1 MTGTGVAQLG
11 EQDVVLSVRNLVTV
25 FDTPNG
31 LVRAVNDVSFDV
43 SRGETLGIVGESG
56 SGKSMT
62 ALSLTRLVRA
72 PGRTASGQVW
82 LNGVELLGLPEAQMR
97 KVRGSGIA
105 LILQDPMTT
114 LNPVLTIGNQITETL
129 RVHGVRGK
137 AQQRALAVRLLE
149 RVRIPA
155 PADRLKA
162 YQHQLSGGMRQRVAG
177 AFALA
182 CEPSVLIADE
192 PTTALDATTQ
202 LQYLDMLRQVQ
213 RAENLGIVF
222 ITHDFGI
229 VASMCDRVAVMYAGR
244 IVELGSVREI
254 FNSPSH
260 PYTRALLDS
269 VPSLDAEV
277 ERLATI
283 PGQPPSLGDL
293 PPGCP
298 FAPRCPIAT
307 DRCRRQKPPEA
318 EVSPGHRAECWEA
331 A

>member
-1 MTGTGVAQLG
+1 MTGIGVAQPG
-11 EQDVVLSVRNLVTV
+11 EQDVVLSVRHLVTV
-25 FDTPNG
+25 FDTPGG
-31 LVRAVNDVSFDV
+31 LVRAVDDVSFDV

-72 PGRTASGQVW
+72 PGRIARGQVW
-82 LNGVELLGLPEAQMR
+82 LNGVELLGLPEARMR

-129 RVHGVRGK
+129 RTHGMRDK
-137 AQQRALAVRLLE
+137 AEQRTQAVRLLE

-155 PADRLKA
+155 PAERLRA

-213 RAENLGIVF
+213 RAGNLGIVF

-254 FNSPSH
+254 FNSPAH

-283 PGQPPSLGDL
+283 PGQPPSLADL

-298 FAPRCPIAT
+298 FAPRCPIVT
-307 DRCRRQKPPEA
+307 DRCRQQKPPEV

>member
-1 MTGTGVAQLG
+1 MTDVGVAQPG
-11 EQDVVLSVRNLVTV
+11 EQDVVLSVRNLVTA
-25 FDTPNG
+25 FDTPDG
-31 LVRAVNDVSFDV
+31 PVRAVDDVSFDV
-43 SRGETLGIVGESG
+43 RRGETLGIVGESG

-62 ALSLTRLVRA
+62 ALSLTRLVKA
-72 PGRTASGQVW
+72 PGRIAAGEVW
-82 LNGVELLGLPEAQMR
+82 LNDVELLALPEARMR

-129 RVHGVRGK
+129 RAHGVPGK
-137 AQQRALAVRLLE
+137 AQQRARAVELLE
-149 RVRIPA
+149 QVRIPA
-155 PADRLKA
+155 AAERLRA

-213 RAENLGIVF
+213 RAGNLGIIF

-244 IVELGSVREI
+244 IVEMGSVQDI
-254 FNSPSH
+254 FDAPAH
-260 PYTRALLDS
+260 PYTRALLNS

-277 ERLATI
+277 DRLATI
-283 PGQPPSLGDL
+283 PGQPPALGSL
-293 PPGCP
+293 PQGCS
-298 FAPRCPIAT
+298 FAPRCPLAT
-307 DRCRRQKPPEA
+307 DRCRREEPPEVY
-318 EVSPGHRAECWEA
+318 VSAGHRAVCWEA
-331 A
+331 P